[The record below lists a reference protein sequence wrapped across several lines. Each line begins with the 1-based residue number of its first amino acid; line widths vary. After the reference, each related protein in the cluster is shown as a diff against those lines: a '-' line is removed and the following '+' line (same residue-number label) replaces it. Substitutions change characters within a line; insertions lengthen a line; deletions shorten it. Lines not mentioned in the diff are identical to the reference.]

1 MGLARPSVAAAGPVC
16 QTLGR
21 ACRFLAGSSDSD
33 SDDAR
38 RVVKSAKDRRFEELR
53 GTTDEIRVRT
63 WHLQPLGPVCSSTS

>member
-1 MGLARPSVAAAGPVC
+1 MPSAAISASEHHAE
-16 QTLGR
+16 LG

-53 GTTDEIRVRT
+53 GTTDEIRVMLT
-63 WHLQPLGPVCSSTS
+63 ALHHLEWGHGGLL